1 MAADLADAEATEVD
15 YKEAEEAT
23 VKLLRPSLPAKLPLE
38 SATAPPFVCFLSSF
52 VAPSQLAHRFGWL
65 DSDLGADLASRTIA
79 AKMKL
84 KLVVDKK
91 RNKVI
96 FAEAQKDF
104 VDLLIYI
111 LSLPLSAVVK
121 YLDAAGPSSLVKLH
135 SSVESMREAG
145 ARRKLY
151 NCKNGHRHVVD
162 RVHESNWCDYCNEG
176 MGEEV
181 VLVEREME
189 ADYVKEMVSYMVADD
204 LTVSPLDYNSV
215 FAAMDGFDRAD
226 VVEKEVQIG
235 SDEQALALLNAALHS
250 KEPLTSVFLKTEAA
264 PTPSREK

>member
-1 MAADLADAEATEVD
+1 
-15 YKEAEEAT
+15 
-23 VKLLRPSLPAKLPLE
+23 
-38 SATAPPFVCFLSSF
+38 
-52 VAPSQLAHRFGWL
+52 
-65 DSDLGADLASRTIA
+65 
-79 AKMKL
+79 MKL

-91 RNKVI
+91 KNKVI

-145 ARRKLY
+145 YIKPPHSDTGAPSYIIPKLSTYVPSLPRLNPGNFRARRKLY
-151 NCKNGHRHVVD
+151 NCKSSHRHVVD
-162 RVHESNWCDYCNEG
+162 RVHEGNWCDSCNEG

-181 VLVEREME
+181 VFVEREME
-189 ADYVKEMVSYMVADD
+189 ADYVKEMVPYMVADD
-204 LTVSPLDYNSV
+204 LTVLPLDYSSV
-215 FAAMDGFDRAD
+215 FAAMEGFNRAD

-235 SDEQALALLNAALHS
+235 PDEALALLNAALHS

-264 PTPSREK
+264 PTSPVKSE